1 MNGSGRPFAHSFQD
15 NKDSDS
21 RHTENALIQFVRSIK
36 NELMN
41 VLHKEIFEKNKIT
54 PSKLWAPTFEQ

>member
-1 MNGSGRPFAHSFQD
+1 MGVGGPLHTAFRITRTLILD
-15 NKDSDS
+15 
-21 RHTENALIQFVRSIK
+21 TENALIQFVRSIK

>member
-1 MNGSGRPFAHSFQD
+1 M
-15 NKDSDS
+15 
-21 RHTENALIQFVRSIK
+21 QFVRSIK

-41 VLHKEIFEKNKIT
+41 VLHKKNFEKNKTT